1 MKRVLLTGSLF
12 LLTLFL
18 CPTANAG
25 NSLGTGRYIYHD
37 LGGIYTNTTFPVDTA
52 QVQAEEGK
60 GKEVDL
66 SKLRR
71 GESKSTNV
79 LGLVDIGDS
88 GIDAAMKNGGIT
100 KPLYVDTEIHK
111 VFIPLVFIPIYVKE
125 TKTIVHGE

>member
-1 MKRVLLTGSLF
+1 MKKVLLMSSVF
-12 LLTLFL
+12 LLTFFL
-18 CPTANAG
+18 CPTVHAG
-25 NSLGTGRYIYHD
+25 NSLGTGRYIYND

-60 GKEVDL
+60 GKDVDL

-71 GESKSTNV
+71 GEAKSTNI
-79 LGLVDIGDS
+79 LLLVDVGDS

-111 VFIPLVFIPIYVKE
+111 LFIPLGFIPLYVKE
-125 TKTIVHGE
+125 TKTIVYGE